1 MIWTDKND
9 EIEPNASGPEGAQI
23 NSSASA
29 PEGAP
34 HTSSERPAIRESEG
48 EYPDYSPVNRSPDEI
63 SHNDNEEDKTS
74 PVPASQSDIYARPGW
89 NASHRYGTRL

>member
-48 EYPDYSPVNRSPDEI
+48 EYPDYSPVNRSPDDSTCMVE
-63 SHNDNEEDKTS
+63 SKHMVSTTGGHML
-74 PVPASQSDIYARPGW
+74 P
-89 NASHRYGTRL
+89 